1 MNGSLFYGTKGRLAS
16 AVAII
21 LAFIG
26 ALQAS
31 GILLLLPERY
41 SKAGLIV
48 TAVGLLIA
56 GLSERI
62 QGGASSPQ
70 VRHDAAQS
78 DIKNAKTEEAE
89 EIDLHDIN
97 C

>member
-1 MNGSLFYGTKGRLAS
+1 MNGSLFYGPKGRLISVLAMVS
-16 AVAII
+16 
-21 LAFIG
+21 AFIG

-31 GILLLLPERY
+31 GILSLLPQQY
-41 SKAGLIV
+41 SKSGLIV
-48 TAVGLLIA
+48 TAIGLLVA
-56 GLSERI
+56 GFSERI

-78 DIKNAKTEEAE
+78 DIKNAGENE
-89 EIDLHDIN
+89 EIDLNDTN

>member
-1 MNGSLFYGTKGRLAS
+1 MRGKLTYGPKGRLAS
-16 AVAII
+16 ALAII

-31 GILLLLPERY
+31 NVLALLPEGY

-48 TAVGLLIA
+48 TAVGLLVA
-56 GLSERI
+56 GFSERI

-78 DIKNAKTEEAE
+78 DIKNAAE
-89 EIDLHDIN
+89 MEDEDLGDTN